1 MLDTVTSLMVPVL
14 ATSLGL
20 SAPQDTARAFEVSAT
35 TAAEWAIV
43 NDGVMG
49 GLSSSE
55 FVDSGAGFAV
65 FRGKLSLEN
74 NGGFASVR
82 GIVPT
87 GAMEQHSGLALR
99 VRGDGRTYQVRL
111 RTDRRFDGVAYMA
124 EFQTRADAWQTIE
137 IPFSAFEA
145 TFRGMK
151 PRGAPELVPG
161 EIRQLGLLIGDKV
174 EGPFRLDVEW
184 IRPVG

>member
-1 MLDTVTSLMVPVL
+1 MLEVITSLMAPLLV
-14 ATSLGL
+14 ASLGM
-20 SAPQDTARAFEVSAT
+20 SAPQDTLRAFEV
-35 TAAEWAIV
+35 TAATAADWAIV

-65 FRGKLSLEN
+65 FQGELSLEN

-82 GIVPT
+82 GLVPS

-99 VRGDGRTYQVRL
+99 VRGDGRIYQVRL
-111 RTDRRFDGVAYMA
+111 RTNRRFDGVAYMS
-124 EFQTRADAWQTIE
+124 EFQTRAGAWQTIE
-137 IPFSAFEA
+137 IPFSEFEA
-145 TFRGMK
+145 TYRGMK
-151 PRGAPELVPG
+151 PRGAPGLVPG

-174 EGPFRLDVEW
+174 EGAFRLDVEW

>member
-1 MLDTVTSLMVPVL
+1 MSDVIAFLMGPLV
-14 ATSLGL
+14 ASSLGV
-20 SAPQDTARAFEVSAT
+20 SAPQDTARAFEVTSS
-35 TAAEWAIV
+35 TAADWAIV

-65 FRGKLSLEN
+65 FRGNLSLEN

-82 GIVPT
+82 GIVPI

-99 VRGDGRTYQVRL
+99 IRGDGRSYQVRL
-111 RTDRRFDGVAYMA
+111 RTNRQFDGVAYMA
-124 EFQTRADAWQTIE
+124 EFQTRAGAWQTIE

-145 TFRGMK
+145 TYRGRK

-184 IRPVG
+184 IRPID

>member
-1 MLDTVTSLMVPVL
+1 MVPVL
-14 ATSLGL
+14 ATSLGM
-20 SAPQDTARAFEVSAT
+20 SAPQDTARAFEV
-35 TAAEWAIV
+35 TAATAADWAIV

-65 FRGKLSLEN
+65 FRGELSLEN

-82 GIVPT
+82 GTVPT

-99 VRGDGRTYQVRL
+99 VRGDGRSYQVRL
-111 RTDRRFDGVAYMA
+111 RTNRQFDGVAYMA
-124 EFQTRADAWQTIE
+124 EFQTRAGAWQTIE

-145 TFRGMK
+145 TYRGMK

-161 EIRQLGLLIGDKV
+161 EVRQLGLLIGDKV

>member
-1 MLDTVTSLMVPVL
+1 MLDVITALMVPVL
-14 ATSLGL
+14 ATSLGM
-20 SAPQDTARAFEVSAT
+20 SSPQDTARAFEVTAT
-35 TAAEWAIV
+35 TVADWAIV

-55 FVDSGAGFAV
+55 FVDSGDGFAV
-65 FRGKLSLEN
+65 FRGDLSLEN

-82 GIVPT
+82 GIVPS

-99 VRGDGRTYQVRL
+99 VRGDGRRYQVRL
-111 RTDRRFDGVAYMA
+111 RTNRQFDGVAYMA
-124 EFQTRADAWQTIE
+124 EFETRDGAWETIE
-137 IPFSAFEA
+137 IPFSEFEA
-145 TFRGMK
+145 TYRGMK

>member
-1 MLDTVTSLMVPVL
+1 MLDLIPSLVAPFLV
-14 ATSLGL
+14 AGLGMA
-20 SAPQDTARAFEVSAT
+20 APQDTARAFEVTSAT
-35 TAAEWAIV
+35 AADWAIV

-55 FVDSGAGFAV
+55 FVDSGEGFAV
-65 FRGKLSLEN
+65 FQGDLSLEN
-74 NGGFASVR
+74 NGGFASAR
-82 GIVPT
+82 GIVPI
-87 GAMEQHSGLALR
+87 GAMDSHNGLALR

-111 RTDRRFDGVAYMA
+111 RTNRQFDGVAYMA
-124 EFQTRADAWQTIE
+124 EFQTRAGAWETIE

-145 TFRGMK
+145 TYRGMK
-151 PRGAPELVPG
+151 PRGAPVLAPG

>member
-1 MLDTVTSLMVPVL
+1 MLDLIMSLAVPMLSTSIGV
-14 ATSLGL
+14 
-20 SAPQDTARAFEVSAT
+20 SAPQDTTRIFEVTAT
-35 TAAEWAIV
+35 TVADWAVV

-65 FRGKLSLEN
+65 FRGELSLDN

-82 GIVPT
+82 GIVPI
-87 GAMEQHSGLALR
+87 GAMESHSGLALR
-99 VRGDGRTYQVRL
+99 VRGDGRSYQVRL
-111 RTDRRFDGVAYMA
+111 RTNQRFDGVAYMA
-124 EFQTRADAWQTIE
+124 EFPTRAGAWQTIE
-137 IPFSAFEA
+137 IPFEAFEA
-145 TFRGMK
+145 TFRGRK
-151 PRGAPELVPG
+151 PRGAPDLVPG